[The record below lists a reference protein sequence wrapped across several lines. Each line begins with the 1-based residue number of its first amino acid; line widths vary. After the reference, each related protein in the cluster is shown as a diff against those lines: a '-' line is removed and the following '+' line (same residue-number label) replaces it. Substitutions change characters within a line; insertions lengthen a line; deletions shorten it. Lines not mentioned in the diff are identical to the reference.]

1 MSSKLC
7 PECGASMHRSHARG
21 LKEKLIRTFSSY
33 KTYRCHECGW
43 RGWFGKSN
51 TKTAVRK
58 NRLRTI
64 ISLLVTLLITLLLSL
79 YLVEK
84 LAAPGASVE
93 TRQTAP

>member
-7 PECGASMHRSHARG
+7 PECGSPMHRSHTRG
-21 LKEKLIRTFSSY
+21 LKEKLIRAFSSY

-51 TKTAVRK
+51 TTMRK

-64 ISLLVTLLITLLLSL
+64 VSLLVTLLITLLLSL

-84 LAAPGASVE
+84 MAAPATSVE